1 MAENVACEV
10 VKPAEVTNRSPSVR
24 FEVEPHDRRID
35 LRPRPEHARRQHADD
50 FRPALCADPDGEG
63 VVGVGARGRGHAFGH
78 FPLHG
83 HRGAVE
89 WAGQGEEVR
98 DHRRR
103 HAIRQVCHQQQPA
116 SRRCCERRVDRP
128 QQGRREAVLRGERV
142 PLHECHVVAV
152 DEPFTGQLGE
162 AGIDLGRDHVPGH
175 AGQSFRQGAGA
186 GAHLQHDVAGPDA
199 GRPFQQ
205 IEQVEVDKEILA
217 PLRVDPEADL
227 LEELLD
233 ALGTLQGNSAL
244 NAMVLTGTGRLFS
257 AGVDLGTPFF
267 MENVTD
273 PSIFSGTRLL
283 NSQHRVIEA
292 LYGAPFVT
300 IAAINGDACGGGG
313 LGLAMACDMRI
324 SVRKAR
330 FWMVPMM
337 LDVIQDFGLSW
348 LMQRQI
354 GVSRTM
360 QMAVLGSP
368 IPAEQGLSWGMLN
381 ELVEDQPALEARMDA
396 LAQHLGSMGSDAL
409 RMLKLIIRNGI
420 SSGLHEQLGVEAVAN
435 GLTFQS
441 QEFKDK
447 KAAYLNSFKKGK
459 K

>member
-1 MAENVACEV
+1 MTTANYNTIKLEV
-10 VKPAEVTNRSPSVR
+10 
-24 FEVEPHDRRID
+24 
-35 LRPRPEHARRQHADD
+35 
-50 FRPALCADPDGEG
+50 
-63 VVGVGARGRGHAFGH
+63 
-78 FPLHG
+78 
-83 HRGAVE
+83 
-89 WAGQGEEVR
+89 
-98 DHRRR
+98 
-103 HAIRQVCHQQQPA
+103 
-116 SRRCCERRVDRP
+116 
-128 QQGRREAVLRGERV
+128 
-142 PLHECHVVAV
+142 
-152 DEPFTGQLGE
+152 
-162 AGIDLGRDHVPGH
+162 
-175 AGQSFRQGAGA
+175 QGAIA
-186 GAHLQHDVAGPDA
+186 RLTLTRPD
-199 GRPFQQ
+199 
-205 IEQVEVDKEILA
+205 KLNS
-217 PLRVDPEADL
+217 LDPEM

-233 ALGTLQGNSAL
+233 ALGTLQGNGAL

-300 IAAINGDACGGGG
+300 IAAVNGDACGGGG